1 MRKVIEAKVLDEG
14 LLDFVVGTS
23 GGKSLKGF
31 PKKKIIQDILYYQRK
46 CISLLRRLQMI
57 PEGVEESVELKK
69 MTDEIEKLKSDIE
82 EMCSKNV

>member
-1 MRKVIEAKVLDEG
+1 MRKVVEAKVLDEG

-23 GGKSLKGF
+23 GGKYLKNF

-57 PEGVEESVELKK
+57 PEGVEEDVDLKK
-69 MTDEIEKLKSDIE
+69 MVDEVEKLKVNIE
-82 EMCSKNV
+82 EMCKNV